1 MQYAG
6 SVSQNLN
13 KTDAVFVKLY
23 RIFIVLAISFMW
35 HINNFLNLSS
45 KSSVNRNNEMK

>member
-6 SVSQNLN
+6 SVSQNQN

-35 HINNFLNLSS
+35 HIINFLNLPS
-45 KSSVNRNNEMK
+45 KSGVNGNNETK